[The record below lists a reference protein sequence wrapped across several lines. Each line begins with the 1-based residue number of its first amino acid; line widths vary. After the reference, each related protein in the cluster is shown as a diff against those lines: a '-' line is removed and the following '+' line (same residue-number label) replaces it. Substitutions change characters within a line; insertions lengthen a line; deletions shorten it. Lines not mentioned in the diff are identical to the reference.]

1 MRISGLSSGMDIDNI
16 VQQMMTAK
24 RAPLNK
30 LNQNKQILE
39 WRRDSYRAM
48 NSAIVDFRQNKL
60 SNFRKVTEM
69 NVYSAEVSGNKDA
82 ISVRATTS
90 ANPVSMEVE
99 VRSLAT
105 QTTLKSSVALPEGT
119 NSRTKLGNL
128 FAGETEFDFT
138 VSRGSEKSPVQQSFK
153 FSKDDTI
160 QDVLTKINSNDSA
173 GLFATYDEAG
183 RKFIINSKEYGNDT
197 VRFEGN
203 LLTDAFGMDLSK
215 TENGQPA
222 NVVINGATYKPSSN
236 QLTVNGIEITLL
248 KKTDET
254 ASKELST
261 ITTKPDG
268 KKAIETIKSFIEEY
282 NNLIATLNS
291 KVSEQKYRSYLP
303 LTEDQK
309 KDMKEDDI
317 KNWEA
322 RAKSG
327 LLRNDEIL
335 VESLSSMRTLLSSS
349 SIKLGDK
356 TINLASI
363 GITTGEYTENGKL
376 YLRDETKL
384 QQAIEDNP
392 QQVMELFIG
401 SSDGKKGIFD
411 KMYDDLLVTLG
422 RLSDKAGTY
431 KYSSDITT
439 SLNEQSTMGKE
450 LTDLNSR
457 ISTLAKKLTQIEN
470 NYYTQFT
477 AMEKAINRMNS
488 QSASLAGFMGQ

>member
-1 MRISGLSSGMDIDNI
+1 MRISGLSSGMDIDSI

-24 RAPLNK
+24 RAPLDK

-60 SNFRKVTEM
+60 QNFRKVTEM

-99 VRSLAT
+99 VKSLAT
-105 QTTLKSSVALPEGT
+105 QTTLESSVALPDGT
-119 NSRTKLGNL
+119 NSKTKLGNL
-128 FAGETEFDFT
+128 FAGKTEFDFT
-138 VSRGSEKSPVQQSFK
+138 VSRGSDQSPVQQSFE

-183 RKFIINSKEYGNDT
+183 RKFIIKSKEYGNDT
-197 VRFEGN
+197 VKFSGT

-215 TENGQPA
+215 KEDGQPA
-222 NVVINGATYKPSSN
+222 NVVINGATYNPSSN

-248 KKTDET
+248 KETDET
-254 ASKELST
+254 TPAT

-268 KKAIETIKSFIEEY
+268 KKAIETIKSFIEDY
-282 NNLIATLNS
+282 NKLIATLNS

-303 LTEDQK
+303 LTEEQK

-317 KNWEA
+317 KNWES

-335 VESLSSMRTLLSSS
+335 VEALSSMRTLLSSS
-349 SIKLGDK
+349 SVKFGDK

-376 YLRDETKL
+376 YLHDETKL

-392 QQVMELFIG
+392 QQVMELFLG

-411 KMYDDLLVTLG
+411 KMYDDLLGSLG
-422 RLSDKAGTY
+422 RISSKAGTL
-431 KYSSDITT
+431 KYSSDITA